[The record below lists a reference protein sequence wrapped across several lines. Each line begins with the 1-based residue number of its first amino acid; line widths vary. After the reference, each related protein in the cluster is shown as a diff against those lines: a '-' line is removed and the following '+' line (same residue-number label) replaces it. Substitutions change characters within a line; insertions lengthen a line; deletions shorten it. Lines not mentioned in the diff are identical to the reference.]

1 MVPMTRPRS
10 ELVDRENGGFYHL
23 GARCVRRAMLCGKD
37 PVTKRDLSHRRAWIE
52 KLMLELAELFTVRV
66 NEYAVMSN
74 HYHITVDYCPQER
87 FDLSDEEVARR
98 WLKVYPP
105 SAPEDLEDRVADL
118 LDDPERLAVLRD
130 RLGDLSWY
138 MARLNETVARLA
150 NREDDCTGRF
160 WQGRFKS
167 KNLPDERSVWACM
180 AYDAL
185 NPVRAGMA
193 ERIDAPQHT
202 GLQRRLEEADEDPTR
217 LDEPLRPL
225 VRRAGR
231 VASARPPA
239 PSLELTLREYRAHVE
254 WTIGQEHREDAEVR
268 APPQLGDC
276 KSWLKLVASFRQ
288 RTMPPSVPRWVNAL
302 V

>member
-1 MVPMTRPRS
+1 MTRPRS

-37 PVTKRDLSHRRAWIE
+37 PVSNRDFSHRRAWIE
-52 KLMLELAELFTVRV
+52 NLMLELAEVFTVHV

-74 HYHITVDYCPQER
+74 HYHITVDYRPQER
-87 FDLSDEEVARR
+87 FELSDGEVARR

-105 SAPEDLEDRVADL
+105 SDPEDLEDRLASL
-118 LDDPERLAVLRD
+118 LEDPERLAVLRD

-150 NREDDCTGRF
+150 NKEDDCTGRF

-167 KNLPDERSVWACM
+167 KGLPDERSVWACM

-193 ERIDAPQHT
+193 DRVDAPQHT
-202 GLQRRLEEADEDPTR
+202 GLQRRLEEAEEEPAR
-217 LDEPLRPL
+217 MDEPLAPL
-225 VRRAGR
+225 VVRAGR
-231 VASARPPA
+231 VATAQPPA
-239 PSLELTLREYRAHVE
+239 PVLELTLREYRAHVE
-254 WTIGQEHREDAEVR
+254 WTVGHEHREAAEVR
-268 APPQLGDC
+268 APPRLGDP
-276 KSWLKLVASFRQ
+276 KSWLALVASFRQ
-288 RTMPPSVPRWVNAL
+288 RTPTQSVPRWVRAFA
-302 V
+302 

>member
-1 MVPMTRPRS
+1 MTRPRS

-37 PVTKRDLSHRRAWIE
+37 PETKRDFSHRRAWIE
-52 KLMLELAELFTVRV
+52 KLMLELAELFTVHV

-98 WLKVYPP
+98 WLRVYPP
-105 SAPEDLEDRVADL
+105 SDPEDLEDRVAGL
-118 LDDPERLAVLRD
+118 LDDPDRIAVLRD

-150 NREDDCTGRF
+150 NKEDGCTGRF
-160 WQGRFKS
+160 WEGRFKS
-167 KNLPDERSVWACM
+167 KGLPDERSVWACM

-202 GLQRRLEEADEDPTR
+202 GLQRRLEEAAEEPAR
-217 LDEPLRPL
+217 LDEPLAPL
-225 VRRAGR
+225 VLRDGR

-239 PSLELTLREYRAHVE
+239 RALELTLREYRDHVE
-254 WTIGQEHREDAEVR
+254 WTLGHGRPKATEAR
-268 APPQLGDC
+268 APPRLGDS
-276 KSWLKLVASFRQ
+276 KSWLALVASFRQ
-288 RTMPPSVPRWVNAL
+288 RTMVPSVPRWVQAIA
-302 V
+302 